1 VSDDRVYLAHI
12 IEMIDNIGELSA
24 RGHDAFM
31 AAKHDQAAA
40 LYYLQTMAESSQ
52 HLSEP
57 IKATDPE
64 IDWTAISGFRNRLVH
79 GYLEVNMDIV
89 WNVMVNDLP
98 ELKRAAVAMLQTLDS
113 AELPAS
119 EE

>member
-1 VSDDRVYLAHI
+1 MSDDRVYLAHI
-12 IEMIDNIGELSA
+12 IEMIDNIDELSA
-24 RGHDAFM
+24 RGHEAFM
-31 AAKHDQAAA
+31 ATKHDQAAA

-52 HLSEP
+52 RLSDP
-57 IKATDPE
+57 IKATHPE

-98 ELKRAAVAMLQTLDS
+98 DLRRAAVAMLQAMDS
-113 AELPAS
+113 AEPPAGG
-119 EE
+119 E